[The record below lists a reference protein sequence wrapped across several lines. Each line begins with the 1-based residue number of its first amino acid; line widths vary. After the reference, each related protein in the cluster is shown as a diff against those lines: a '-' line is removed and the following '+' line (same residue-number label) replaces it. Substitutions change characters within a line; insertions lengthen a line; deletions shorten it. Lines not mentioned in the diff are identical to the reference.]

1 MAHCRVIEGREVGVV
16 RWVEKHTH
24 RSMERE
30 VEIGVFWEGGKP
42 GKGIPFEM

>member
-30 VEIGVFWEGGKP
+30 DGIGGFWEGGKP
-42 GKGIPFEM
+42 GKGITLEM